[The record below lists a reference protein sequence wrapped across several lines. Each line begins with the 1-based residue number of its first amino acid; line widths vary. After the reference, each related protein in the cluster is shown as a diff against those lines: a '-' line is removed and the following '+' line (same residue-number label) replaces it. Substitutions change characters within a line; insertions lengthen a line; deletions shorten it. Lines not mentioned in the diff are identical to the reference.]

1 MLKTFLT
8 CCVVSL
14 FVVGGFVGFSISADP
29 GPAEMTLTDASSAK
43 PKPAKFPHKLHQD
56 AFSCAE
62 CHHGMDADGKKV
74 DYVDGQAIG
83 KCADCHNADKLA
95 GKMKDKLDLATLKG
109 AGHGNCLECHKAMA
123 KEKPE
128 LAEKKIASCA
138 TCHPKS

>member
-1 MLKTFLT
+1 MLKKFLA

-14 FVVGGFVGFSISADP
+14 FVMGGVAGYVLAVDP
-29 GPAEMTLTDASSAK
+29 GPADITMTDATSAK
-43 PKPAKFPHKLHQD
+43 PKPAQFPHKAHQD
-56 AFSCAE
+56 AFGCAE
-62 CHHGMDADGKKV
+62 CHHSMDADGKKV

-95 GKMKDKLDLATLKG
+95 GRMMDKLDLGTLKG

-128 LAEKKIASCA
+128 LAERKIDKCA
-138 TCHPKS
+138 ACHPKS